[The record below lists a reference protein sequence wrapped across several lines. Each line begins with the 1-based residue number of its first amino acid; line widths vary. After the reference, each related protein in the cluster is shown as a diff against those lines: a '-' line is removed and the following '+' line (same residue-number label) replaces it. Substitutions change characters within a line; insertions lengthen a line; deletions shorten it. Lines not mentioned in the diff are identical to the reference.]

1 MAASVV
7 LERSFTEL
15 SAAERER
22 KRQYRDVSLR
32 PDVTP
37 IIGGP
42 KYSESA
48 GGYYYKESSS
58 VLAVTRNRLLYWTS
72 YADTLELVEE
82 SLDVNLQNNAV
93 RLKIFNCAIL
103 PGGVHVCETQ
113 SNVIVLILT
122 NQTVHRLVLPHPS
135 HLYRSEMITD
145 SQMQSIF
152 TEFGKMSYS
161 DPANTYVI
169 PALPGRSQ
177 GSVASAAWLSSEGE
191 TLFAFPS
198 SSGGILVVKMPP
210 CGVAGAVTVVE
221 LKQMSVRRLLTGFIP
236 TAIRG
241 EQDPAHL
248 PVSLAV
254 HCLEN
259 DAFIFALCQDHKL
272 RMWSYKDQTCLMES
286 DMLEFVPV
294 SKEMRHIPGVG
305 HKLRLA
311 HSTSIGL
318 YLGVYLH
325 SPGQGQFCV
334 FQLVTADSNRYCLDH
349 VSSLFSNQDP
359 LVDFMFTLT
368 TTDIWALWL
377 DDENQTVVKRI
388 NFEHNHA
395 GQWNQVFINPLPDEE
410 LNIGDEQD
418 PRETYREYLFS
429 PGRFT
434 IAALL
439 KALQI
444 YHRGSREKLQDL
456 TGDEL
461 KKEITKVVE
470 DELRGQVIDYEM
482 DQDEFRQLQAESWA
496 KFYTCCVQYQ
506 EELSRPLALMVHPC
520 SSMVC
525 LLRKDFLSFLAPCP
539 LVDHL
544 YLLPAEHLQ
553 TADESVISD
562 DVDLASD
569 TIFLMQC
576 LRMIGDSIT
585 VDMAY
590 MMEWACCHQE
600 APERV
605 AEQILEE
612 LIANDIDNVMDGI
625 NLKLQDIRN
634 PVQAIGNLHR
644 EMDYETSM
652 DIDQTMDLGQ
662 PLNVRMNLSNLY
674 GSTTAAGIVCQA
686 VCKISL
692 TRFLICRDLLILQQL
707 LLRAGDTVFAGEA
720 QLLQAQEEHIPR
732 TANMLLSYYVIR
744 WSSQCV
750 ASAVPQDALDSNLQH
765 LSVLELSDSQTCTSV
780 SKDPSGAKTIVE
792 LFFQDVARKRL
803 SQIFARYG
811 AAQMHNPLS
820 GAQLI
825 TDITT
830 YLLQHLWPGNPGFL
844 FPECLMRSCQYT
856 QLQEYV
862 RLLQPWCQVSAGSC
876 LFMMGQCYLVTG
888 EGHKALEC
896 FCKAA
901 PEVEREDFLEKLIH
915 VDEEDPPS
923 SSRLQYYNRVLR
935 LLEGVGLPELVIQLA
950 TLAISETADDQKSQA
965 TLRTRIFK
973 YHLDLRHNSQA
984 YDALTLIPDHSRQL
998 DCLRQLVIVLCER
1011 SQLQELVE
1019 FPYVN
1024 LQNEVV
1030 SIIEARAR
1038 AVDLLSHNYYELL
1051 YAFHIYRHNYR
1062 KAGTVMFEYGMRLG
1076 REVRTLPGLQK
1087 QVNAYLA
1094 CLNCLQLIRSE
1105 YAWIVQPASGAVYE
1119 RPGASPK
1126 RNHEGESLSVPGEC
1140 VLQASRT
1147 PFVVLWSLMAVLH
1160 SPGGRQVEILELR
1173 DLEKEY
1179 VLARTRL
1186 TLARHDDN
1194 VVAVAGS
1201 ASAEEMVSL
1210 LVQAGLFDTAI
1221 SLCQTYNLPLVPV
1234 FDGLT
1239 YKCIKLQNGGE
1250 AAQAEGWQWL
1260 AENQLLSM
1268 VTTKE
1273 SSATDEA
1280 WRLLISYLEKYPS
1293 QNRRY
1298 HRCVIDQL
1306 LSYGIPLPSWLTISY
1321 KEVDAAELLRLY
1333 LKYDLLEE
1341 AAELVLEYVDAI
1353 LGKGHRDFGIEWPL
1367 SALSPLVWLP
1377 YSSIDHLLQA
1387 LEENNNSRLNRELRE
1402 KLGDKLGYYFQKLG
1416 ESTSHLLGLRR
1427 S

>member
-15 SAAERER
+15 SAAERESR
-22 KRQYRDVSLR
+22 RNYRDVSLR
-32 PDVTP
+32 PEVTP

-42 KYSESA
+42 KYSESG
-48 GGYYYKESSS
+48 GGYYYRDSSS
-58 VLAVTRNRLLYWTS
+58 LLAVTRNRFLYWTS

-82 SLDVNLQNNAV
+82 SLDVNLLNNAV
-93 RLKIFNCAIL
+93 RLKIYNCAIL
-103 PGGVHVCETQ
+103 PGGVHVCETL
-113 SNVIVLILT
+113 SNVIILILT

-135 HLYRSEMITD
+135 RLYRSEIITE

-152 TEFGKMSYS
+152 TEFGKMNYS
-161 DPANTYVI
+161 DSANSYVI
-169 PALPGRSQ
+169 PPLPGRSQ
-177 GSVASAAWLSSEGE
+177 SSAASAAWLSSEGE

-210 CGVAGAVTVVE
+210 CDVAGAVTVVE

-349 VSSLFSNQDP
+349 VSSLFSNQEP

-377 DDENQTVVKRI
+377 DDENQTVVKHI
-388 NFEHNHA
+388 NFEHNQA
-395 GQWNQVFINPLPDEE
+395 GQWNQVFINPLPEEE
-410 LNIGDEQD
+410 LNIVDEQD
-418 PRETYREYLFS
+418 PR
-429 PGRFT
+429 
-434 IAALL
+434 
-439 KALQI
+439 I

-456 TGDEL
+456 SWEGL
-461 KKEITKVVE
+461 KEEVTKVVE
-470 DELRGQVIDYEM
+470 DELRSQVTDYEM

-496 KFYTCCVQYQ
+496 KFYTCCSQYQ
-506 EELSRPLALMVHPC
+506 EELSRPLALMVHPY

-525 LLRKDFLSFLAPCP
+525 LLRKGFLSFLAPCS

-553 TADESVISD
+553 TEDESVISD
-562 DVDLASD
+562 DVGLASD

-605 AEQILEE
+605 AEQMLEE
-612 LIANDIDNVMDGI
+612 LIANDIDNIMDDI
-625 NLKLQDIRN
+625 NNKLQDIRN
-634 PVQAIGNLHR
+634 PIQAIGNLLR
-644 EMDYETSM
+644 EMDYETSL

-662 PLNVRMNLSNLY
+662 PLNVRMNLSTLY

-692 TRFLICRDLLILQQL
+692 TRFLICRDLLILQHL
-707 LLRAGDTVFAGEA
+707 LLRMGDMAFAGEG
-720 QLLQAQEEHIPR
+720 QLLQAQQEHIPR
-732 TANMLLSYYVIR
+732 TTNMLLSYYVIR

-750 ASAVPQDALDSNLQH
+750 ASAVPLDVLDSNLQQ
-765 LSVLELSDSQTCTSV
+765 LSVLELSDSQTCTPV
-780 SKDPSGAKTIVE
+780 SKYTSGPQTIVE
-792 LFFQDVARKRL
+792 LFFQDVARKHL

-811 AAQMHNPLS
+811 AAQMHSPLS
-820 GAQLI
+820 WAQLI

-862 RLLQPWCQVSAGSC
+862 RLLQPWCLVNAGSC

-901 PEVEREDFLEKLIH
+901 SEVEREDFLEKLIH
-915 VDEEDPPS
+915 VDEEDLPS
-923 SSRLQYYNRVLR
+923 SARLQYYNRVLR

-950 TLAISETADDQKSQA
+950 TLAISETADDLKSQA

-973 YHLDLRHNSQA
+973 YYLDLGHNSRA

-1024 LQNEVV
+1024 LQSEVV

-1038 AVDLLSHNYYELL
+1038 AVDLLTHNYYELL
-1051 YAFHIYRHNYR
+1051 YAFHIHRHNYR

-1076 REVRTLPGLQK
+1076 REVRTLKGLQK

-1094 CLNCLQLIRSE
+1094 CLNCLQLIRPE
-1105 YAWIVQPASGAVYE
+1105 YAWIVQPAPGAVYE

-1126 RNHEGESLSVPGEC
+1126 RNHEGESLSVPAG
-1140 VLQASRT
+1140 SR
-1147 PFVVLWSLMAVLH
+1147 
-1160 SPGGRQVEILELR
+1160 VEILELQ

-1179 VLARTRL
+1179 VLSRARL
-1186 TLARHDDN
+1186 TMARHDNN
-1194 VVAVAGS
+1194 VAAVAGS

-1221 SLCQTYNLPLVPV
+1221 SLCQTFGLPLIPV

-1239 YKCIKLQNGGE
+1239 YKCIKLQNGGQ
-1250 AAQAEGWQWL
+1250 AAQAEAWQWL
-1260 AENQLLSM
+1260 AENQLLSL

-1280 WRLLISYLEKYPS
+1280 WRLLISYLEKHPS
-1293 QNRRY
+1293 QNCRY
-1298 HRCVIDQL
+1298 HRCVIDKL
-1306 LSYGIPLPSWLTISY
+1306 LSHGIPLPSWLTISY

-1353 LGKGHRDFGIEWPL
+1353 LGKGHKNFGIESPL

-1387 LEENNNSRLNRELRE
+1387 LEENNSRLNRELR
-1402 KLGDKLGYYFQKLG
+1402 DKLRDKLDFYFQKLG
-1416 ESTSHLLGLRR
+1416 DSTSHLLGLRR